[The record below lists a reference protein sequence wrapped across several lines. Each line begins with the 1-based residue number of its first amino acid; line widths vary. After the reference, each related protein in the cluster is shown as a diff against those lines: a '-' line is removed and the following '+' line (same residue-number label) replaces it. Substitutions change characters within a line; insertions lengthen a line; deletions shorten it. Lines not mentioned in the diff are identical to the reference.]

1 LLALTD
7 WAIPDAL
14 GFGDAVMLPTGLSL
28 ADFELR
34 VGLAI
39 FAVALVLAAIAC
51 WRRQFHRPSSSKSSR
66 R

>member
-1 LLALTD
+1 
-7 WAIPDAL
+7 
-14 GFGDAVMLPTGLSL
+14 MLPTGLTL

-39 FAVALVLAAIAC
+39 LAFALALAAAVL
-51 WRRQFHRPSSSKSSR
+51 WRRQFGRPSNSKSPR

>member
-1 LLALTD
+1 
-7 WAIPDAL
+7 
-14 GFGDAVMLPTGLSL
+14 MLPTGLSL

-39 FAVALVLAAIAC
+39 LAIVLVLAGVAFV
-51 WRRQFHRPSSSKSSR
+51 RRQFGQRSTSKHPR